1 MKKITAIVLAALII
15 GGVAPAVMAN
25 DDEQLLDERTFDA
38 DHAKALIMYEGFSVD
53 RVERWGEYVRAFLND
68 GTMAYFD
75 PDTLRPVL
83 LPY

>member
-1 MKKITAIVLAALII
+1 MKKITAILVAALLM
-15 GGVAPAVMAN
+15 GGLAPSVMGSEDN
-25 DDEQLLDERTFDA
+25 PDERTFDA

-53 RVERWGEYVRAFLND
+53 RVERWGEYVRAFLSD

>member
-1 MKKITAIVLAALII
+1 MKKVAAIVVAALFI
-15 GGVAPAVMAN
+15 GGLAPAAMAN
-25 DDEQLLDERTFDA
+25 DDQMDERTFDA

>member
-1 MKKITAIVLAALII
+1 
-15 GGVAPAVMAN
+15 
-25 DDEQLLDERTFDA
+25 
-38 DHAKALIMYEGFSVD
+38 MYEGFSVD
-53 RVERWGEYVRAFLND
+53 RVERWGEYVRAFLSD